1 MALSIKNDKVI
12 TIVPPKKLSSTERD
26 KLVNTPINDKLIKKA
41 TSRKYNIV
49 QYQLSKK
56 IIASLELSDL
66 FEQKHR
72 ETLFIE
78 DICKRV
84 KKSKTVLYVLKKD
97 NENLGL
103 ISISSTSI
111 EDFPALQ
118 IDFLFV
124 SKKYRGLVLEDLDNV
139 KTSEYLIE
147 LVISIAKNIQENIGL
162 KYIVLLPDNKDL
174 EKIYKELN
182 FNKLNKTG
190 WMFISI

>member
-1 MALSIKNDKVI
+1 ML
-12 TIVPPKKLSSTERD
+12 E
-26 KLVNTPINDKLIKKA
+26 IKK
-41 TSRKYNIV
+41 YNSITTE
-49 QYQLSKK
+49 YQLSKK
-56 IIASLELSDL
+56 LLESLELSEL
-66 FEQKHR
+66 LEQKNR
-72 ETLFIE
+72 EILFIK

-84 KKSKTVLYVLKKD
+84 EKSKTVLYVLKKD
-97 NENLGL
+97 DENLGL
-103 ISISSTSI
+103 ISISVTSM

-124 SKKYRGLVLEDLDNV
+124 SKKYRGLVLEELDNV

-147 LVISIAKNIQENIGL
+147 LVIAIAKDIQENIGL

>member
-1 MALSIKNDKVI
+1 MI
-12 TIVPPKKLSSTERD
+12 E
-26 KLVNTPINDKLIKKA
+26 IKKYNSI
-41 TSRKYNIV
+41 TSE
-49 QYQLSKK
+49 YQLSKK
-56 IIASLELSDL
+56 LLESLELSDL

-72 ETLFIE
+72 ETLFIKN
-78 DICKRV
+78 ICKRV
-84 KKSKTVLYVLKKD
+84 EKSKTVLYVLKKD
-97 NENLGL
+97 NEKLGL
-103 ISISSTSI
+103 ISISATSM

-118 IDFLFV
+118 IDFLLV
-124 SKKYRGLVLEDLDNV
+124 SKKYRGLVLEELDNV

-147 LVISIAKNIQENIGL
+147 LVISIAKDIQENIGL

>member
-1 MALSIKNDKVI
+1 LI
-12 TIVPPKKLSSTERD
+12 E
-26 KLVNTPINDKLIKKA
+26 IKK
-41 TSRKYNIV
+41 YNSITTE
-49 QYQLSKK
+49 YQLSKK
-56 IIASLELSDL
+56 LLESLELSDL

-72 ETLFIE
+72 ETLFIK

-84 KKSKTVLYVLKKD
+84 KKSKTVLYVLKRD

-124 SKKYRGLVLEDLDNV
+124 SKKYRGLVLEELDNV

-147 LVISIAKNIQENIGL
+147 LVISIAKDIQENIGL
-162 KYIVLLPDNKDL
+162 KYIVLLPDNNDL

>member
-1 MALSIKNDKVI
+1 MKIQVLFLS
-12 TIVPPKKLSSTERD
+12 L
-26 KLVNTPINDKLIKKA
+26 
-41 TSRKYNIV
+41 
-49 QYQLSKK
+49 Q
-56 IIASLELSDL
+56 
-66 FEQKHR
+66 
-72 ETLFIE
+72 
-78 DICKRV
+78 
-84 KKSKTVLYVLKKD
+84 
-97 NENLGL
+97 
-103 ISISSTSI
+103 SISVTSI

>member
-1 MALSIKNDKVI
+1 MI
-12 TIVPPKKLSSTERD
+12 E
-26 KLVNTPINDKLIKKA
+26 IKK
-41 TSRKYNIV
+41 YNSITTE
-49 QYQLSKK
+49 YQLSKK
-56 IIASLELSDL
+56 LLESLELSDTL
-66 FEQKHR
+66 EQKNR
-72 ETLFIE
+72 EILFIK

-84 KKSKTVLYVLKKD
+84 EKSKTVLYVLKKD
-97 NENLGL
+97 NEELGL
-103 ISISSTSI
+103 ISVSSSSI

-124 SKKYRGLVLEDLDNV
+124 SKKYRGVILEELDNV

-147 LVISIAKNIQENIGL
+147 LVISIAKNIQESIGL

>member
-1 MALSIKNDKVI
+1 MI
-12 TIVPPKKLSSTERD
+12 E
-26 KLVNTPINDKLIKKA
+26 IKK
-41 TSRKYNIV
+41 YNNITTE
-49 QYQLSKK
+49 YHLSKK
-56 IIASLELSDL
+56 LLESLELSDIL
-66 FEQKHR
+66 EQKNR
-72 ETLFIE
+72 EILFIE

-84 KKSKTVLYVLKKD
+84 EKSKTVLYVLKKD
-97 NENLGL
+97 NEELGL
-103 ISISSTSI
+103 ISVSSSSI

-124 SKKYRGLVLEDLDNV
+124 SKKYRGVILEELDNV

-147 LVISIAKNIQENIGL
+147 LVISIAKNIQESIGL

>member
-1 MALSIKNDKVI
+1 MI
-12 TIVPPKKLSSTERD
+12 E
-26 KLVNTPINDKLIKKA
+26 IKK
-41 TSRKYNIV
+41 YNNITTE
-49 QYQLSKK
+49 YQLSKK
-56 IIASLELSDL
+56 LLESLELSDIL
-66 FEQKHR
+66 EQKNR
-72 ETLFIE
+72 EILFIE

-84 KKSKTVLYVLKKD
+84 EKSKTVLYVLKKD
-97 NENLGL
+97 NEKLGL
-103 ISISSTSI
+103 ISVSSSSI

-124 SKKYRGLVLEDLDNV
+124 SKKYRGVILEELDNV

-147 LVISIAKNIQENIGL
+147 LVISIAKNIQESIGL

>member
-1 MALSIKNDKVI
+1 MI
-12 TIVPPKKLSSTERD
+12 E
-26 KLVNTPINDKLIKKA
+26 IKK
-41 TSRKYNIV
+41 YNNITTE
-49 QYQLSKK
+49 YQLSKK
-56 IIASLELSDL
+56 LLESLELSDIL
-66 FEQKHR
+66 EQKNR
-72 ETLFIE
+72 EILFIE

-84 KKSKTVLYVLKKD
+84 EKSKTVLYVLKKD
-97 NENLGL
+97 NEELGL
-103 ISISSTSI
+103 ISVSSSSI

-124 SKKYRGLVLEDLDNV
+124 SKKYRGVILKELDNV

-147 LVISIAKNIQENIGL
+147 LVISIAKNIQESIGL

>member
-1 MALSIKNDKVI
+1 MI
-12 TIVPPKKLSSTERD
+12 E
-26 KLVNTPINDKLIKKA
+26 IKK
-41 TSRKYNIV
+41 YNSITTE
-49 QYQLSKK
+49 YQLSKK
-56 IIASLELSDL
+56 LLESLEFSDL

-97 NENLGL
+97 NQNLGL

-124 SKKYRGLVLEDLDNV
+124 SKKYRGLVLEELDNV

-147 LVISIAKNIQENIGL
+147 LVISIAKDIQENIGL

>member
-1 MALSIKNDKVI
+1 MI
-12 TIVPPKKLSSTERD
+12 E
-26 KLVNTPINDKLIKKA
+26 IKK
-41 TSRKYNIV
+41 YNNITTE
-49 QYQLSKK
+49 YQLSKK
-56 IIASLELSDL
+56 LLESLELSDIL
-66 FEQKHR
+66 EQKNR
-72 ETLFIE
+72 EILFIE

-84 KKSKTVLYVLKKD
+84 EKSKTVLYVLKKD
-97 NENLGL
+97 NEELGL
-103 ISISSTSI
+103 ISVSSSSI

-124 SKKYRGLVLEDLDNV
+124 SKKYRGVILEELDNV

-147 LVISIAKNIQENIGL
+147 LVISIAKNIQESIGL

>member
-1 MALSIKNDKVI
+1 MI
-12 TIVPPKKLSSTERD
+12 E
-26 KLVNTPINDKLIKKA
+26 IKK
-41 TSRKYNIV
+41 YNSITTE
-49 QYQLSKK
+49 YQLSKK
-56 IIASLELSDL
+56 LLESLELSDTL
-66 FEQKHR
+66 EQKNR
-72 ETLFIE
+72 EILFIK

-84 KKSKTVLYVLKKD
+84 EKSKTVLYVLKKD
-97 NENLGL
+97 NEELGL
-103 ISISSTSI
+103 ISVSSSSI

-124 SKKYRGLVLEDLDNV
+124 SKKYRGVILEELDNV

-147 LVISIAKNIQENIGL
+147 LIISIAKNIQESIGL

>member
-1 MALSIKNDKVI
+1 MI
-12 TIVPPKKLSSTERD
+12 E
-26 KLVNTPINDKLIKKA
+26 IKK
-41 TSRKYNIV
+41 YNSITTE
-49 QYQLSKK
+49 YQLSKK
-56 IIASLELSDL
+56 LLESLELSDTL
-66 FEQKHR
+66 EQKNR
-72 ETLFIE
+72 EILFIK

-84 KKSKTVLYVLKKD
+84 EKSKTVLYVLKKD
-97 NENLGL
+97 DEELGL
-103 ISISSTSI
+103 ISVSSSSI

-124 SKKYRGLVLEDLDNV
+124 SKKYRGVILEELDNV

-147 LVISIAKNIQENIGL
+147 LVISIAKNIQESIGL

>member
-1 MALSIKNDKVI
+1 MI
-12 TIVPPKKLSSTERD
+12 E
-26 KLVNTPINDKLIKKA
+26 IKK
-41 TSRKYNIV
+41 YNNITTE
-49 QYQLSKK
+49 YHLSKK
-56 IIASLELSDL
+56 LLESLELSDIL
-66 FEQKHR
+66 EQKNR
-72 ETLFIE
+72 EILFIE

-84 KKSKTVLYVLKKD
+84 EKSKTVLYVLKKD
-97 NENLGL
+97 NEELGL
-103 ISISSTSI
+103 ISVSSSSI

-124 SKKYRGLVLEDLDNV
+124 SKKYRGVILEELENV

-147 LVISIAKNIQENIGL
+147 LVISIAKNIQESIGL

>member
-1 MALSIKNDKVI
+1 MI
-12 TIVPPKKLSSTERD
+12 E
-26 KLVNTPINDKLIKKA
+26 IKKYNSI
-41 TSRKYNIV
+41 TSE
-49 QYQLSKK
+49 YQLSKK
-56 IIASLELSDL
+56 LLESLELSDS

-72 ETLFIE
+72 ETLFIK

-84 KKSKTVLYVLKKD
+84 EKSKTVLYVLKKD

-103 ISISSTSI
+103 ISISATSM

-124 SKKYRGLVLEDLDNV
+124 SKNYRGQIFDELDNLKV
-139 KTSEYLIE
+139 SEYLIE
-147 LVISIAKNIQENIGL
+147 FVISISKNLQENIGL